1 MFLTLLAVTFGI
13 AAVVS
18 VIVARL
24 FDRPLRQILSRLV
37 QEDLSAAWHRYI
49 IFAIYVVGDAAERRL
64 DVARFLS
71 LCVDRLRRGARS
83 RSATGMT
90 RDFTPSARKP

>member
-37 QEDLSAAWHRYI
+37 QEELSTPTD
-49 IFAIYVVGDAAERRL
+49 G
-64 DVARFLS
+64 
-71 LCVDRLRRGARS
+71 RS
-83 RSATGMT
+83 RSS
-90 RDFTPSARKP
+90 RP